1 MKYTQFD
8 KRLNTLYINSNVI
21 LPNVRGLGYKEHGEM
36 LGKAFTMS
44 YIERIEAYAS
54 EEAKAEIY
62 KEMKKHEGC
71 KISEFCNA
79 F

>member
-1 MKYTQFD
+1 MKYTKFD
-8 KRLNTLYINSNVI
+8 EKRNTLYINSFAI
-21 LPNVRGLGYKEHGEM
+21 LPNVRGLGYKEHGEA

-54 EEAKAEIY
+54 EEAKAEILA
-62 KEMKKHEGC
+62 EMKKHEGC